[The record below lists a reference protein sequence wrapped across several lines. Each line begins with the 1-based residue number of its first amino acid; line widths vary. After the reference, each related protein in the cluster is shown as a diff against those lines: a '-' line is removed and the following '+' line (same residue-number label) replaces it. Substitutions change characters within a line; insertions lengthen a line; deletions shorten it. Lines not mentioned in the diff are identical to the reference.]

1 MLHFLLVFAMFQTL
15 PQVLPSPNVR
25 VSVGD
30 GFALFGQL
38 HFEEGAEPG
47 TVDVELRDGV
57 ARNILDQVTSNPAG
71 VFRFNDVPLGRYY
84 VVIESEQY
92 QRVQQHLV
100 VGTQTFAMINL
111 DISVYPRRVDVEGET
126 LVSMEELRRNVP
138 REAIDEYDEAVVE
151 LQKENSDN
159 AIDHLERALEIAPDF
174 YEAHLQLGLTHQ
186 REERRAQ
193 AISSLE
199 RAAELNEASAEARTW
214 LGRLYFETGEFQRAV
229 AALSERLELG
239 APSGNDH
246 FYIGSSYYRLGNLA
260 AAEQNLLRAAQ
271 TETEESGQARLQL
284 FNVYIR
290 SGQPRKA
297 LEQLDAY
304 LEEFPDAPNHDAI
317 KERAEQIRKD
327 LGPGNR

>member
-1 MLHFLLVFAMFQTL
+1 MLHFLLAFAMFQAVPT
-15 PQVLPSPNVR
+15 VLPSPNTR
-25 VSVGD
+25 VSIGD

-57 ARNILDQVTSNPAG
+57 ARSILDQVTSNPAG
-71 VFRFNDVPLGRYY
+71 VFRFNDVAMGRYY
-84 VVIESEQY
+84 VVIESERY
-92 QRVQQHLV
+92 QRVQQLLV
-100 VGTQTFAMINL
+100 VNTQTFAMINL
-111 DISVYPRRVDVEGET
+111 DIPMYPRRVEVEGET

-138 REAIDEYDEAVVE
+138 REAIDEYDEAVAE

-186 REERRAQ
+186 RQERRAQ

-199 RAAELNEASAEARTW
+199 RAAELNEASAEARAW
-214 LGRLYFETGEFQRAV
+214 LGRLYFEAGEFQRSV
-229 AALSERLELG
+229 AALRERLELG
-239 APSGNDH
+239 APSADDH
-246 FYIGSSYYRLGNLA
+246 FYSGSSYYRLGNLG
-260 AAEQNLLRAAQ
+260 AAERNLLRAA
-271 TETEESGQARLQL
+271 ELESENSGQARLQL

-317 KERAEQIRKD
+317 RQRADQIRKD
-327 LGPGNR
+327 LG